1 MAANKVFG
9 KELKVNKII
18 DIIKKF
24 DIKLHR
30 LYFLTKAEWY
40 GDDDDIS
47 DNFEDWATDY
57 LSNLEKQY
65 KDIGISYIGYIEYV
79 IDTTIN
85 HYYGLL
91 GSKAQKKAQIV
102 EKSNKSKV
110 SK

>member
-9 KELKVNKII
+9 KEFKMNKTI

-30 LYFLTKAEWY
+30 LYFLIKAEWY
-40 GDDDDIS
+40 GDDDDVS

-57 LSNLEKQY
+57 LSDLEKEY
-65 KDIGISYIGYIEYV
+65 KKDNGISYVGYIEYV

-91 GSKAQKKAQIV
+91 GSKAQKNAQV
-102 EKSNKSKV
+102 AEKSNKTK
-110 SK
+110 K